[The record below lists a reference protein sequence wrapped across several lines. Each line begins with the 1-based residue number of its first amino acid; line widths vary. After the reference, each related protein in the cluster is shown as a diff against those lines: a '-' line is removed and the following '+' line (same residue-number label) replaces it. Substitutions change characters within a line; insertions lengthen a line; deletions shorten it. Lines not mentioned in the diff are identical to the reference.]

1 MSEGTYDLV
10 RSRDP
15 QVANTMARA
24 YNELNIAIENAG
36 DNIKKI
42 VGAHEKDFLSAF
54 EQKMFTVQK
63 DMAAL
68 KEKASA
74 QRHRAKIDSRVIL
87 LEKERDWFRDE
98 ALKLDKMC
106 KDHKMVLT
114 KLKTTFE
121 NVQEDKEYLHE

>member
-1 MSEGTYDLV
+1 M
-10 RSRDP
+10 
-15 QVANTMARA
+15 ANTMARA
-24 YNELNIAIENAG
+24 YDELNIAIENAG